1 MANVQKIIKTAAYDS
16 IKKMRSFRFISAV
29 MMVVGLVLAVTSG
42 MDQLIGDVNEK
53 VSIWIVPH
61 IFSNTF
67 FAAFYGIIICY
78 LLSDIPYFNANELYY
93 ISRMGRKK
101 WFMEKMLSMI
111 LSMFMF
117 TIISFAVCVLVF
129 VPKINFTME
138 WGKVIHTMAYSTN
151 LYSYN
156 LMNLVSPSILMNYKP
171 ITAMETCF
179 LMVWLVSVMVGC
191 VMSAISIWFNRTVSI
206 VVVLMLSLLGL
217 SEGLFFTQRWL
228 PFLSI
233 FTWYRISVYGET
245 IFMDWQY
252 PKQYVYVILIICIM
266 CLSFFAAYRRI
277 RHTEFDWINET

>member
-1 MANVQKIIKTAAYDS
+1 
-16 IKKMRSFRFISAV
+16 MRSFRFISAV

-67 FAAFYGIIICY
+67 LRHFTELLYVICY
-78 LLSDIPYFNANELYY
+78 RIFLILMRMNYITFQEWDEKVVYGENAIHDTIHVYVYNYFVCCMRTCICSQNQLYNG
-93 ISRMGRKK
+93 M
-101 WFMEKMLSMI
+101 
-111 LSMFMF
+111 
-117 TIISFAVCVLVF
+117 
-129 VPKINFTME
+129 
-138 WGKVIHTMAYSTN
+138 GKVIHTMAYSTN

-191 VMSAISIWFNRTVSI
+191 VMFAISIWFNRTVSI

-217 SEGLFFTQRWL
+217 SEGLFL
-228 PFLSI
+228 PNAGCHFFRYLHGI
-233 FTWYRISVYGET
+233 EY
-245 IFMDWQY
+245 QY
-252 PKQYVYVILIICIM
+252 TEKQYLWIG
-266 CLSFFAAYRRI
+266 SI
-277 RHTEFDWINET
+277 RNNMYM

>member
-1 MANVQKIIKTAAYDS
+1 M
-16 IKKMRSFRFISAV
+16 
-29 MMVVGLVLAVTSG
+29 
-42 MDQLIGDVNEK
+42 
-53 VSIWIVPH
+53 
-61 IFSNTF
+61 
-67 FAAFYGIIICY
+67 
-78 LLSDIPYFNANELYY
+78 
-93 ISRMGRKK
+93 
-101 WFMEKMLSMI
+101 
-111 LSMFMF
+111 
-117 TIISFAVCVLVF
+117 
-129 VPKINFTME
+129 KINTNNKWIEKPSPKSMRTGTGWFGEMNKIYIYNREYAAMTREVNTE

-191 VMSAISIWFNRTVSI
+191 VMFAISIWFNRTVSI

>member
-171 ITAMETCF
+171 ITAMET
-179 LMVWLVSVMVGC
+179 
-191 VMSAISIWFNRTVSI
+191 
-206 VVVLMLSLLGL
+206 
-217 SEGLFFTQRWL
+217 
-228 PFLSI
+228 
-233 FTWYRISVYGET
+233 
-245 IFMDWQY
+245 
-252 PKQYVYVILIICIM
+252 
-266 CLSFFAAYRRI
+266 
-277 RHTEFDWINET
+277 

>member
-101 WFMEKMLSMI
+101 WFMEKYI
-111 LSMFMF
+111 QWH
-117 TIISFAVCVLVF
+117 IQ
-129 VPKINFTME
+129 P
-138 WGKVIHTMAYSTN
+138 
-151 LYSYN
+151 
-156 LMNLVSPSILMNYKP
+156 
-171 ITAMETCF
+171 
-179 LMVWLVSVMVGC
+179 
-191 VMSAISIWFNRTVSI
+191 
-206 VVVLMLSLLGL
+206 
-217 SEGLFFTQRWL
+217 
-228 PFLSI
+228 
-233 FTWYRISVYGET
+233 
-245 IFMDWQY
+245 
-252 PKQYVYVILIICIM
+252 ICIP
-266 CLSFFAAYRRI
+266 I
-277 RHTEFDWINET
+277 I

>member
-1 MANVQKIIKTAAYDS
+1 
-16 IKKMRSFRFISAV
+16 
-29 MMVVGLVLAVTSG
+29 
-42 MDQLIGDVNEK
+42 
-53 VSIWIVPH
+53 
-61 IFSNTF
+61 
-67 FAAFYGIIICY
+67 
-78 LLSDIPYFNANELYY
+78 
-93 ISRMGRKK
+93 
-101 WFMEKMLSMI
+101 
-111 LSMFMF
+111 
-117 TIISFAVCVLVF
+117 
-129 VPKINFTME
+129 
-138 WGKVIHTMAYSTN
+138 
-151 LYSYN
+151 
-156 LMNLVSPSILMNYKP
+156 MNLVSPSILMNYKP

-191 VMSAISIWFNRTVSI
+191 VMFAISIWFNRTVSI

>member
-53 VSIWIVPH
+53 VSIWIVTH

-191 VMSAISIWFNRTVSI
+191 VMFAISIWFNRTVSI

>member
-1 MANVQKIIKTAAYDS
+1 
-16 IKKMRSFRFISAV
+16 
-29 MMVVGLVLAVTSG
+29 
-42 MDQLIGDVNEK
+42 
-53 VSIWIVPH
+53 
-61 IFSNTF
+61 
-67 FAAFYGIIICY
+67 
-78 LLSDIPYFNANELYY
+78 
-93 ISRMGRKK
+93 
-101 WFMEKMLSMI
+101 MI

-191 VMSAISIWFNRTVSI
+191 VMFAISIWFNRTVSI

-245 IFMDWQY
+245 IFMGWQY

>member
-101 WFMEKMLSMI
+101 
-111 LSMFMF
+111 
-117 TIISFAVCVLVF
+117 V
-129 VPKINFTME
+129 
-138 WGKVIHTMAYSTN
+138 
-151 LYSYN
+151 
-156 LMNLVSPSILMNYKP
+156 
-171 ITAMETCF
+171 
-179 LMVWLVSVMVGC
+179 
-191 VMSAISIWFNRTVSI
+191 
-206 VVVLMLSLLGL
+206 
-217 SEGLFFTQRWL
+217 
-228 PFLSI
+228 
-233 FTWYRISVYGET
+233 VYGENAIHDT
-245 IFMDWQY
+245 IHV
-252 PKQYVYVILIICIM
+252 YVYNYFVCCMRTCICSQNQLYNGMGKSNTYNGIFNQFVF
-266 CLSFFAAYRRI
+266 L
-277 RHTEFDWINET
+277 